1 MNTNLPQNQII
12 STEDVALIRR
22 SKKDLDEV
30 NFLMRAFNTLGT
42 PIDTG
47 MQMLPKNMQGKLQNA
62 IQKALRLALKANLKT
77 LKNNKKG
84 KASANLT
91 YKIVTGASGAA
102 GGFFGIA
109 GFTADL
115 LISTKFMMRSIM
127 DIARSQGEDIHDPET
142 QLNCLQVF
150 ALSGES
156 TDDDALETSYYATRA
171 ALHTAMG
178 HASSYIAENG
188 TRKILEAATAQTAA
202 PITKL
207 INQIAARYSI
217 QVSEKFATQAIPVI
231 GAAAGASLNLIFTT
245 HFQKIATAHFNIRR
259 LERKYGIN
267 AVRGIYNLP
276 DLQGIA

>member
-1 MNTNLPQNQII
+1 MNENLSHNQII
-12 STEDVALIRR
+12 STEDIALIRK
-22 SKKDLDEV
+22 SKKELDEV
-30 NFLMRAFNTLGT
+30 SFVMRTFNTIGT
-42 PIDTG
+42 PIDSG
-47 MQMLPKNMQGKLQNA
+47 MQMLPKNMQQKLQEG

-77 LKNNKKG
+77 LKNNKTG
-84 KASANLT
+84 RSSANLT
-91 YKIVTGASGAA
+91 YKIVTGASGVA
-102 GGFFGIA
+102 GGFFGVA

-115 LISTKFMMRSIM
+115 LLSTKFMMRSIM

-156 TDDDALETSYYATRA
+156 PDDDALETSYYATRA

-178 HASSYIAENG
+178 HASTYIAENG
-188 TRKILEAATAQTAA
+188 TKKILEAIAAQTASPVA
-202 PITKL
+202 KL

-217 QVSEKFATQAIPVI
+217 QVTEKFATQAIPII

-259 LERKYGIN
+259 LERKYGMD
-267 AVRGIYNLP
+267 AVRGVYNLP
-276 DLQGIA
+276 KGISY